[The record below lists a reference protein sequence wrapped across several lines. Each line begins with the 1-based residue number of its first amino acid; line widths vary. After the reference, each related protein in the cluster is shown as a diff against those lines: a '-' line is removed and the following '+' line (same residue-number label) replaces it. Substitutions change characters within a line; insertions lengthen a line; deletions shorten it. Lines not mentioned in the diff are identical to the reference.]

1 MFVIGVTWLD
11 KEQRSNVNYFKY
23 LGPEWKPKFTGHGI
37 QVTNHQSWIDIL
49 ICMFYYDSSFLAKS
63 SVRYYPGIGKI
74 AECIQ
79 TVFINRADT
88 KEKKAEYMKIIQ
100 ERQVQAETGEIPPI
114 IIYPEGATT
123 NGETMVY
130 FNKGAFASLR
140 GVQPI
145 VISYQSFFPVKA
157 AQDVLGI
164 ANHLNV
170 IGMAGYINGHV
181 IELPV
186 FTPNEYFWKHFW
198 NEGKEEKWEAFARVV
213 R

>member
-88 KEKKAEYMKIIQ
+88 KEKKAEYMKII
-100 ERQVQAETGEIPPI
+100 
-114 IIYPEGATT
+114 
-123 NGETMVY
+123 
-130 FNKGAFASLR
+130 
-140 GVQPI
+140 
-145 VISYQSFFPVKA
+145 
-157 AQDVLGI
+157 
-164 ANHLNV
+164 
-170 IGMAGYINGHV
+170 
-181 IELPV
+181 
-186 FTPNEYFWKHFW
+186 
-198 NEGKEEKWEAFARVV
+198 
-213 R
+213 